1 MEKKKGF
8 GLFGAAVVVGAA
20 AVVIKYLKDY
30 TDFKA
35 AAEEDFHDLEEGT
48 TEVKEACKRTYY
60 AIKDKEDVKQAAG
73 ELCKATG
80 EVAKDAG
87 TLCYKA
93 GVTTVQAVKDMK
105 DRYDEDPVGVKSEVI
120 SNLKDMGADV
130 SKKISDVALMA
141 HDKLREDT
149 EECDAECAD
158 IEEAVEEDM
167 AEEAAETAEDD
178 AEPEDSVESAEDK
191 AETVD
196 NEAAESECNEEASSE
211 DEKKD

>member
-1 MEKKKGF
+1 MEKKKRF

-73 ELCKATG
+73 DLCKATG

-87 TLCYKA
+87 NLAYKA
-93 GVTTVQAVKDMK
+93 GLTTVQAVKDMK
-105 DRYDEDPVGVKSEVI
+105 DRFDEDPDGVKSEVI
-120 SNLKDMGADV
+120 SNLKGMGADV

-141 HDKLREDT
+141 HDKLKEDET
-149 EECDAECAD
+149 EAEILEGETD
-158 IEEAVEEDM
+158 SEETEPSEEIGPC
-167 AEEAAETAEDD
+167 EETEAAEDNICAGDE
-178 AEPEDSVESAEDK
+178 ALEDSVAEDETPK
-191 AETVD
+191 A
-196 NEAAESECNEEASSE
+196 
-211 DEKKD
+211 

>member
-8 GLFGAAVVVGAA
+8 GLLGAAAVIGAA

-48 TEVKEACKRTYY
+48 IEVKEACKRTYY
-60 AIKDKEDVKQAAG
+60 AIKDKDDVKQAAG

-87 TLCYKA
+87 NLAYKA
-93 GVTTVQAVKDMK
+93 GVSTVQAVKDIK
-105 DRYDEDPVGVKSEVI
+105 DRFDEDPDSVKTEVI

-141 HDKLREDT
+141 HDKLKEESEGDEDIETEEYVEENEKLENSETLEDT
-149 EECDAECAD
+149 ETLET
-158 IEEAVEEDM
+158 EEDTEDNVETESV
-167 AEEAAETAEDD
+167 AEE
-178 AEPEDSVESAEDK
+178 
-191 AETVD
+191 TVT
-196 NEAAESECNEEASSE
+196 EEE
-211 DEKKD
+211 EIKD